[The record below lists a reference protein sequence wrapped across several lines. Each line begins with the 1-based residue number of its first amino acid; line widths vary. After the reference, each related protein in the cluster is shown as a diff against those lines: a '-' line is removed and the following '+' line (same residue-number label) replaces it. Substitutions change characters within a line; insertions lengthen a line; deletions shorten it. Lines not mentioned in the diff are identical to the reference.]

1 MLKYWIVR
9 LRSYCDKIC
18 TRPAVVM
25 VGKADRFSFV
35 AKCESRIVLFRQFCR
50 SPLLFELNAQ
60 SPTARLTVHTSPT
73 STTARVPRPTPPRL
87 TVHTSPTSTTA
98 RVPRPTP
105 PRLTARTNPTIYA
118 LPPRS
123 TPDARHRTVYSRVD
137 PCGQPWGGAANLGV
151 LGGQPGPA
159 VNPGGVGRSTRAGGQ
174 PWS

>member
-1 MLKYWIVR
+1 MLKYWIAR

-35 AKCESRIVLFRQFCR
+35 TKCESRIVLFRQFCR
-50 SPLLFELNAQ
+50 SPLLSELNAQ

-87 TVHTSPTSTTA
+87 TA
-98 RVPRPTP
+98 RV
-105 PRLTARTNPTIYA
+105 NPTIYA

-123 TPDARHRTVYSRVD
+123 MSDAQHRTVYSRVD
-137 PCGQPWGGAANLGV
+137 PCGQPWGGAA
-151 LGGQPGPA
+151 
-159 VNPGGVGRSTRAGGQ
+159 
-174 PWS
+174 